1 LASAEGR
8 SDDAGTLHSVSVSR
22 VLVLA
27 LLVACSEEAPR
38 ADPALQVE
46 RHVEVEELDEAAPID
61 EVAPPIADSPVT
73 ARLAPERSIEP
84 AAAVDGAYDSDEP
97 IEVRRF
103 VYRVRVDVPSVL
115 GEPNGEVETA
125 AAELFVDV
133 SDERLHARFA
143 GPGWPVAAG
152 SEVRLRSDS
161 PGAYVFDERGG
172 RSLLPGELASWFEGG
187 PPRPGPMLVVRRD
200 PSIRVATLP
209 GAGGLLCAFLAEW
222 SGDPREN
229 VMRRCS
235 AGAPF
240 AFRVGYWRGE
250 RMAEVPIEL
259 PRREVRCD
267 HLAPPDAA
275 IGATTGTFLEAA
287 AIARLRPHTSRSAE
301 SSEDGLGSLPDHGLE
316 VVNRSEARIL
326 VIVDG
331 VAVGFVGPSETG
343 SFGSVADGVH
353 DVAAMRPLG
362 AVVMRPREVIVPG
375 RTILRAPR
383 RPPPE

>member
-1 LASAEGR
+1 
-8 SDDAGTLHSVSVSR
+8 
-22 VLVLA
+22 
-27 LLVACSEEAPR
+27 
-38 ADPALQVE
+38 VE
-46 RHVEVEELDEAAPID
+46 IEQLDEAAAPAED
-61 EVAPPIADSPVT
+61 EAPPIADTPV
-73 ARLAPERSIEP
+73 APALATSRDIAP
-84 AAAVDGAYDSDEP
+84 AAAVDGAYDSDES

-115 GEPNGEVETA
+115 GEPSGEVETA

-133 SDERLHARFA
+133 SEERLRARFA

-152 SEVRLRSDS
+152 SEVRLRGDS

-172 RSLLPGELASWFEGG
+172 RPLLPSELATWFEGG

-200 PSIRVATLP
+200 PSLRGAVTPGP
-209 GAGGLLCAFLAEW
+209 GALLCAFLAEW

-229 VMRRCS
+229 VMRRCA

-240 AFRVGYWRGE
+240 SFRVGYWRGE

-259 PRREVRCD
+259 PRRELRCD
-267 HLAPPDAA
+267 HLAPPDPV
-275 IGATTGTFLEAA
+275 TTTTSGTFLEAA
-287 AIARLRPHTSRSAE
+287 AIARLRAHTSRTAE
-301 SSEDGLGSLPDHGLE
+301 SVDDGLGPLPQEGL
-316 VVNRSEARIL
+316 VLVNRSEARIL
-326 VIVDG
+326 VITDG
-331 VAVGFVGPSETG
+331 VAIGWIGATETG
-343 SFGSVADGVH
+343 HFGGVSPGVH

-383 RPPPE
+383 RPPADP